1 MNTLSEPVL
10 VHRQLLSGLFDW
22 LFPVV
27 TYFVSKFCRMPT
39 AMAAQEL
46 IFSHTKLLKC
56 LLDFDD
62 GAGSDTA
69 KVIEGSLS
77 LLLISCLQHAVL
89 CCIPFFNTLFSC
101 TALSC
106 AKPHFNNIKTHSTI
120 IINIYYILIF
130 LGCIT
135 LHFFY
140 LFTTIIK
147 C

>member
-1 MNTLSEPVL
+1 MKTLSEQVL

-69 KVIEGSLS
+69 KVIEGKLS
-77 LLLISCLQHAVL
+77 LLFIS
-89 CCIPFFNTLFSC
+89 
-101 TALSC
+101 
-106 AKPHFNNIKTHSTI
+106 
-120 IINIYYILIF
+120 
-130 LGCIT
+130 
-135 LHFFY
+135 
-140 LFTTIIK
+140 
-147 C
+147 